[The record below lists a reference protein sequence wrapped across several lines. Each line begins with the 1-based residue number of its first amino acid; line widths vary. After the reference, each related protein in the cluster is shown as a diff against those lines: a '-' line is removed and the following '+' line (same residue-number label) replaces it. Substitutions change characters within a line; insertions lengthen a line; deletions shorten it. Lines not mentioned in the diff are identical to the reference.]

1 MPRAFTLQE
10 KAAIRTQLI
19 DAATALFGQYGLKK
33 TSVDDIVR
41 AAHVAKGTFYQFF
54 DSKEALYFEVF
65 STLEDRVQKPM
76 LDRLASVQPLT
87 SKALAD
93 FLVEGVTL
101 TRQEPLLRR
110 LMSGE
115 DFDLLWRRLSP
126 DQIEA
131 LTRQD
136 EAALGPLID
145 AWQKRGEMVDIDPA
159 LVVQAVRCFYML
171 ALHEREIGADRF
183 ESTLRIMAEAI
194 AQRLVRHD

>member
-1 MPRAFTLQE
+1 MPRAFTLHE
-10 KAAIRTQLI
+10 KAAIRVQLI
-19 DAATALFGQYGLKK
+19 EAAMALFGQYGLKK

-87 SKALAD
+87 PQALAD

-126 DQIEA
+126 EQIEA

-136 EAALGPLID
+136 EAALGPLIE
-145 AWQKRGEMVDIDPA
+145 AWQERGEMVDIDPA
-159 LVVQAVRCFYML
+159 LVVQAVRGFYML
-171 ALHEREIGADRF
+171 TLHEREIGTDRF
-183 ESTLRIMAEAI
+183 EGTLRLMAEAI